1 MAKQFKFKK
10 SMKVVY
16 PAHGVGEIKGIETQ
30 TVVGTEISTYV
41 VQFEKEK
48 MVLRIPV
55 HRAEN
60 NGLRHLCTEKEIESV
75 RKTLA
80 GRPKTSRGMWS
91 RRAKE
96 YEAKINSGDIVF
108 VAEVLRDL
116 HKNVD
121 DPDRSYSERIIYESA
136 LDRIAGE
143 ISAIR
148 KIDLKDAQAYLV
160 KTINDNNPQYN
171 KKAATKKKGAANDDV
186 DAEAEDIAA

>member
-1 MAKQFKFKK
+1 MAKSFKFKK
-10 SMKVVY
+10 GMKVVY
-16 PAHGVGEIKGIETQ
+16 PSHGVGDIKGIETQ

-41 VQFEKEK
+41 VEFEREK
-48 MVLRIPV
+48 MTLRIPV

-60 NGLRHLCTEKEIESV
+60 NGLRHLGTEKEIESV

-80 GRPKTSRGMWS
+80 SRPKTSRGMWS

-96 YEAKINSGDIVF
+96 YEAKINSGNIVF

-148 KIDLKDAQAYLV
+148 KIEIKEAQAYLV
-160 KTINDNNPQYN
+160 KTINDNNPQYA
-171 KKAATKKKGAANDDV
+171 KKANSKKKLADGTTVEDSDEELAA
-186 DAEAEDIAA
+186 